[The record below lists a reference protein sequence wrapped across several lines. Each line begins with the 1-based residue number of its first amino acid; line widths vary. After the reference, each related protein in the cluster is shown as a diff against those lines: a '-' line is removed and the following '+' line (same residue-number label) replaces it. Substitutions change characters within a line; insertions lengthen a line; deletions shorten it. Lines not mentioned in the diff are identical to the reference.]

1 MRSLIN
7 FSQLSVMMLFLKDI
21 TDSKCHGS
29 WEKRGINS
37 REKIRSSLAVGW
49 DLSSRNER
57 NQDSR
62 WTKHGKLESG
72 LGKWRHRKM
81 CNGERAIQYS
91 QESSSLVCG

>member
-1 MRSLIN
+1 MRLLMN
-7 FSQLSVMMLFLKDI
+7 FSQFLVMVLFLKDT

-29 WEKRGINS
+29 WEKTGINS

-49 DLSSRNER
+49 DLSSQYER

-62 WTKHGKLESG
+62 WTKPGNLESG

-81 CNGERAIQYS
+81 SNGEHAI
-91 QESSSLVCG
+91 